1 MTNTKDINKILNEL
15 TLPFLMYDI
24 VMKAIFIDEVNILAK
39 MISDIT
45 GIDYNL
51 LKDNMILEVNE
62 LPINVKDEKAK
73 RCDFILKIDKD
84 NILNLE
90 LNTSYYPGL
99 IIKNLSYLFGIY
111 SSTTKR
117 GDSYNEN
124 ILIRQINLNCYKEL
138 SNKPLSKYMLR
149 EEETNQIYSKS
160 IVIYDLNVVNCNDVY
175 YNQGNK
181 EDIPNYVR
189 WGALLY
195 NKDFDKIPEIAENIM
210 TKEDVMKIMDKMDK
224 LTSDSL
230 FMSELEYIRMYEK
243 EEKAKMEYACSLA
256 AERAAKE
263 ASEKAHAKGLANGRA
278 KGREETIILTIKKMV
293 SKNMALSDISDIT
306 GKSIDEIKKIIDKN

>member
-1 MTNTKDINKILNEL
+1 
-15 TLPFLMYDI
+15 
-24 VMKAIFIDEVNILAK
+24 
-39 MISDIT
+39 
-45 GIDYNL
+45 
-51 LKDNMILEVNE
+51 MILEINE

-111 SSTTKR
+111 SSTTKK
-117 GDSYNEN
+117 GNSYNEN

-189 WGALLY
+189 WGALLC
-195 NKDFDKIPEIAENIM
+195 NKDFDKIPEIAEGIM
-210 TKEDVMKIMDKMDK
+210 TKEEVGRIMDKMDK

-230 FMSELEYIRMYEK
+230 FMSEMEYIRMYEK
-243 EEKAKMEYACSLA
+243 EDKSKMEYACGL
-256 AERAAKE
+256 
-263 ASEKAHAKGLANGRA
+263 ASERGYAEGIA
-278 KGREETIILTIKKMV
+278 LTIR
-293 SKNMALSDISDIT
+293 NMANKNIDLDVIVDIT
-306 GKSIDEIKKIIDKN
+306 GKSIEEIKEIINKQ

>member
-1 MTNTKDINKILNEL
+1 MTNTKNINKILNEL
-15 TLPFLMYDI
+15 NLPFLMYDI
-24 VMKAIFIDEVNILAK
+24 IMKAIFIDEVNILAK

-51 LKDNMILEVNE
+51 LKDNVILEINE
-62 LPINVKDEKAK
+62 LPINIKDEKAK

-84 NILNLE
+84 NILSLE

-111 SSTTKR
+111 SSTTKK
-117 GDSYNEN
+117 GDSYNKN
-124 ILIRQINLNCYKEL
+124 IIIRQINLNCYKE
-138 SNKPLSKYMLR
+138 SSQKTLSKYTLR

-195 NKDFDKIPEIAENIM
+195 NKDFDKIPEIAEGIM
-210 TKEDVMKIMDKMDK
+210 NREEVMRIMDKMDK

-230 FMSELEYIRMYEK
+230 FMSEMEYIRIYEK

-263 ASEKAHAKGLANGRA
+263 ASEKAHVKGCIEGSNTKLKELILSMLDNNLSLEMIS
-278 KGREETIILTIKKMV
+278 KITNEPIEKIKEII
-293 SKNMALSDISDIT
+293 
-306 GKSIDEIKKIIDKN
+306 E

>member
-1 MTNTKDINKILNEL
+1 
-15 TLPFLMYDI
+15 MYDI
-24 VMKAIFIDEVNILAK
+24 IMKAIFIDEVNSLAK

-51 LKDNMILEVNE
+51 LEDNMILEINE

-111 SSTTKR
+111 SSTTKK

-124 ILIRQINLNCYKEL
+124 IIIRQINLNCYNDSSLK
-138 SNKPLSKYMLR
+138 SLSKYTLR

-175 YNQGNK
+175 YNQCNN
-181 EDIPNYVR
+181 EEIPNYVR
-189 WGALLY
+189 WGTLLY
-195 NKDFDKIPEIAENIM
+195 NKDFDKIPEIAEGIM
-210 TKEDVMKIMDKMDK
+210 TKEEVGRIMDKVDK

-230 FMSELEYIRMYEK
+230 FMSELEYLKMYEK

-256 AERAAKE
+256 SERGYATGHE
-263 ASEKAHAKGLANGRA
+263 KGLVDGFDQGRA
-278 KGREETIILTIKKMV
+278 EGRVEGHAEGRAEGHAVGHAEGCEETIISTVKKLV
-293 SKNMALSDISDIT
+293 DKNIDINDISDIT
-306 GKSIDEIKKIIDKN
+306 GKSIDEIKKIIED

>member
-15 TLPFLMYDI
+15 KLPFLMYDVI
-24 VMKAIFIDEVNILAK
+24 MKAVFIDEVNILAK

-111 SSTTKR
+111 SSTTKK

-124 ILIRQINLNCYKEL
+124 MLIRQINLNCYKE
-138 SNKPLSKYMLR
+138 SSQKSLSKYTLR
-149 EEETNQIYSKS
+149 EEETDQIYSKS
-160 IVIYDLNVVNCNDVY
+160 IVIYDLNVVNCSDVY
-175 YNQGNK
+175 YNQSNK
-181 EDIPNYVR
+181 EDIPNYIR

-195 NKDFDKIPEIAENIM
+195 NKDFKKIPEIVEGIM
-210 TKEDVMKIMDKMDK
+210 SKEEVMRIMDKMNK
-224 LTSDSL
+224 LTNDSL
-230 FMSELEYIRMYEK
+230 FMSEMEYIRMYEK
-243 EEKAKMEYACSLA
+243 EEKAKREYAEKLA
-256 AERAAKE
+256 TEKGHADGHVEGQKE
-263 ASEKAHAKGLANGRA
+263 LILSMIKNNMDI
-278 KGREETIILTIKKMV
+278 ETIAKLTNKTI
-293 SKNMALSDISDIT
+293 NDI
-306 GKSIDEIKKIIDKN
+306 ENIINK